1 MHKLDCVGYATT
13 RSHPALDPDG
23 ADIQATHDI
32 ASCLVSA
39 LWASI
44 NSALLRPLSAYGA
57 RLRRVCFLDLD
68 TGRELV
74 VQQVD
79 NLAIASRRNGLSL
92 LPSHLPA
99 GIVERLAD
107 IGFGVRERISN
118 LASCLVAKIANLVLG
133 MLPNAVLGPLKPL
146 VPPRSLHLLGLLR
159 DDLGKLLVSELDR
172 RLDLPAADRDC
183 LLAIGSRHHGVDTQ
197 INSNRRANGA
207 NLIGNLADD
216 LDLAVVESD
225 LHDPSWHDHSLGDAD
240 REIAVLAT
248 GQDHATV
255 AKAGC
260 LVREKHLTIQ
270 GLAVWIAERIAL
282 LAKRFSRR
290 DRLAEIRHNLL
301 SRLGVQAREK
311 TFDLLLKI
319 GFARPLASLLA
330 DVGMS
335 LYQPRPK
342 TGSLF
347 SDSGE
352 SRPVLSG
359 RRNPSKLYRP
369 ITHER
374 MVRALV
380 RRVNGL
386 KPQTKR
392 FILYH

>member
-1 MHKLDCVGYATT
+1 MHKLDCVRYATT
-13 RSHPALDPDG
+13 RLHPALDSDG
-23 ADIQATHDI
+23 ADIRATHDI
-32 ASCLVSA
+32 ARCLVSA

-44 NSALLRPLSAYGA
+44 NSVMLRPLSAYGA

-79 NLAIASRRNGLSL
+79 NLAIASRRNGLSV
-92 LPSHLPA
+92 LPSHLLA
-99 GIVERLAD
+99 CVVERLAD
-107 IGFGVRERISN
+107 IGFGVREGVSN
-118 LASCLVAKIANLVLG
+118 LASRLVAKISNLVLG
-133 MLPNAVLGPLKPL
+133 MHQDAVFGPLKPL
-146 VPPRSLHLLGLLR
+146 VPSRSLHLLGLLR
-159 DDLGKLLVSELDR
+159 YDLGKLLVSELDR
-172 RLDLPAADRDC
+172 RLDLPATDRDC
-183 LLAIGSRHHGVDTQ
+183 LLAIGSRHHGVDAQ
-197 INSNRRANGA
+197 INSDRRANGA
-207 NLIGNLADD
+207 NLIRNLADD

-225 LHDPSWHDHSLGDAD
+225 LHHSSRQNHCLGDAD
-240 REIAVLAT
+240 REIAGLAT
-248 GQDHATV
+248 RQDHATV
-255 AKAGC
+255 AKAGR

-270 GLAVWIAERIAL
+270 GLAVWIAARIAL

-290 DRLAEIRHNLL
+290 DRLAEIRDNLL

-330 DVGMS
+330 HVGMS

-359 RRNPSKLYRP
+359 RRKPSKLYSA

-374 MVRALV
+374 MVRTFD
-380 RRVNGL
+380 RCVNRP
-386 KPQTKR
+386 KPVGTS
-392 FILYH
+392 